1 LHKKKSD
8 GYTCKKATT
17 LKNRRPITMNESII
31 ISESVKTYFSSHASL
46 AALGRKVKQRKV
58 FEPIVQQVKI
68 AQKTVKYSPAEKLL
82 DAFITLLAGGQGLV
96 EVNKRLKA
104 DVGLQRAFGRMGCAE
119 QSVVQETLDACT
131 GENVLQMHQA
141 LETIFRRESQT
152 YRHDYQLDWQVLD
165 ADMTGR
171 PCGKKA
177 KFASKGYFA
186 KQRNRRGRQEGYVI
200 GTWYEEIV
208 VERLFDGTTQLNR
221 GFRPLI
227 EATEQVLALDEGKR
241 SRTILRIDSGGGSV
255 EDINWALER
264 GYQVH
269 GKDYSGARAQTLA
282 ESVSRWIVDPLDKDR
297 QFGWVTLETDL
308 YCRPVKR
315 IAVRCRKKNGQW
327 GYGVILSTLTPKDVL
342 HLTGGYEQDV
352 DDPKAVLLAYVN
364 FYDQRGG
371 GVEIE
376 IKEDKQ
382 GLSTSKRNKKRFEA
396 QQVLIQLEALAHNV
410 LIWARQWLA
419 PRCPK
424 IARLGIKRLVRDVFQ
439 IDGFLFFDHSFDLL
453 RVVLN
458 RADPFAEELSS
469 GLAPLFAL
477 DQVAVTLGET

>member
-1 LHKKKSD
+1 
-8 GYTCKKATT
+8 
-17 LKNRRPITMNESII
+17 MNESIM
-31 ISESVKTYFSSHASL
+31 ISERIKAYFSSHASL
-46 AALGRKVKQRKV
+46 AALGRKVNQLKV
-58 FEPIVQQVKI
+58 FAPIVQKVQI
-68 AQKTVKYSPAEKLL
+68 AQKTVKYSPTEKLM
-82 DAFITLLAGGQGLV
+82 DAFITLLAGGQGMV
-96 EVNKRLKA
+96 EINKRLKA
-104 DVGLQRAFGRMGCAE
+104 DMGLQRAFGRTGCAE

-131 GENVLQMHQA
+131 GENVMQMHQA
-141 LETIFRRESQT
+141 MEIIFRRLSQT

-165 ADMTGR
+165 TDMTGR

-208 VERLFDGTTQLNR
+208 VEWLFDGKAQLNKAL
-221 GFRPLI
+221 RPLI
-227 EATEQVLALDEGKR
+227 EATEQVLELDKGKR
-241 SRTILRIDSGGGSV
+241 TRTILRIDSGGGSV
-255 EDINWALER
+255 EDINWLLER

-269 GKDYSGARAQTLA
+269 GKDYSGVRAKTLA
-282 ESVSRWIVDPLDKDR
+282 ESVNGWINDPANTDR
-297 QFGWVTLETDL
+297 QIGWVTTETDL

-327 GYGVILSTLTPKDVL
+327 GYGVILSTLFPIDVL
-342 HLTGGYEQDV
+342 RLTGRYEQEV
-352 DDPKAVLLAYVN
+352 EDPKAVLLAYVN
-364 FYDQRGG
+364 FYDERGG

-382 GLSTSKRNKKRFEA
+382 GLATGKRNKKRFEA

-424 IARLGIKRLVRDVFQ
+424 ISRLGIKRLVRDLFQ
-439 IDGFLFFDHSFDLL
+439 MDGFLIFDQSLDLL
-453 RVVLN
+453 QVVLN
-458 RADPFAEELSS
+458 EADPLAKELST
-469 GLAPLFAL
+469 GLAPLLAREHI
-477 DQVAVTLGET
+477 AVSLGET